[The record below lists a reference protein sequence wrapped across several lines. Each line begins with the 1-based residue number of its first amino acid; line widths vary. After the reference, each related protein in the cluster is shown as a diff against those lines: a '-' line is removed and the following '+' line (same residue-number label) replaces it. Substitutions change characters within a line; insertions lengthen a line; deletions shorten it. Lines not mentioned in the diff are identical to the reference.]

1 MPRVRDLGFIEWTDP
16 YGDLDDMKSQ
26 EFKDAVAEENAIF
39 QAALKQTQITR
50 FKYPKSATYYTVPW
64 THEIAVN
71 EYNRISPTITV
82 GTMTQAVRDFTTTK
96 DHLITISDQ
105 SAGSEK
111 LSLNIY
117 DKNLKIIA
125 TVADVGDSVASASAT
140 ATATA
145 ATLYFCKAT
154 NIYWYN
160 EVIAMDIKAQKQI
173 SLYKELDKRYVL
185 SLTQKGHHIFVKR
198 AHSQYQDIGI
208 IRGSKVDWFSKGAT
222 GTKNPLTE
230 FAIAYDDHFINNK
243 KKIQYP
249 TAFRLVDGRAEK
261 DGSFLFILTKD
272 CHNALWSYSSGKWTN
287 LKQDVCEIKFAANG
301 LIIGYPNK
309 PDEVW
314 HLDPLKKE
322 KTMPGPTYD
331 ITYGQVC
338 VPWFMVSPKGK
349 AKGVVICGYG
359 AYGYPMRK
367 QQLHIW
373 LPWLA
378 NGYAVASLCVHG
390 GGENGDDW
398 WAQSRTAPKRH
409 VGVSDFVEGV
419 IKLQTMLNM
428 DHTNTVIYGRS
439 AGGFLV
445 TAAFSQLKDK
455 IAAVYAAKP
464 YTDVLRTT
472 TNTLEPQTFHESEEF
487 GAAYESP
494 VDFYET
500 LKISPYENIPVPSIH
515 KEQKQEQEQEQDQP
529 LIILTAGT
537 NDTEVLPYMPI
548 KYAKA
553 LRDKKWKNV
562 VCRIAQEG
570 HFTEKAEGEAADL
583 AIIDKFIQARLQKA
597 TESTSP
603 NSQPERAHQKTRQT
617 A

>member
-1 MPRVRDLGFIEWTDP
+1 MPQVRDLGFIEWTDH

-26 EFKDAVAEENAIF
+26 QFKDAVAEENAIF
-39 QAALKQTQITR
+39 EAALKQVQVTS
-50 FKYPKSATYYTVPW
+50 FKYPKGATYYTVPW

-82 GTMTQAVRDFTTTK
+82 GTMTQAVRDFATTK

-105 SAGSEK
+105 SAGAEK

-117 DKNLKIIA
+117 DNNLKIVA
-125 TVADVGDSVASASAT
+125 TVADVGDSTAFASASA
-140 ATATA
+140 A
-145 ATLYFCKAT
+145 ATVYFCKAT

-160 EVIAMDIKAQKQI
+160 EVVAMDIKTQKQT

-185 SLTQKGHHIFVKR
+185 SLTQKGPHIFVKR

-208 IRGSKVDWFSKGAT
+208 IRGSKVDWFSKGAR
-222 GTKNPLTE
+222 GTKSPLTE
-230 FAIAYDDHFINNK
+230 SVIAYDDHFINNK
-243 KKIQYP
+243 KKIEYP
-249 TAFRLVDGRAEK
+249 TGFRLVDGQAKK

-272 CHNALWSYSSGKWTN
+272 CYNALWSYKEKWTN
-287 LKQDVCEIKFAANG
+287 LKQDVCEIKFAPCG

-314 HLDPLKKE
+314 SSSKKA
-322 KTMPGPTYD
+322 MPGPIYD
-331 ITYGQVC
+331 ITYGHVS

-359 AYGYPMRK
+359 AYGFAMRK
-367 QQLHIW
+367 QQLRIW
-373 LPWLA
+373 LPWLEK
-378 NGYAVASLCVHG
+378 GYAIASLCVRG

-398 WAQSRTAPKRH
+398 WAQSRTASKRH
-409 VGVSDFVEGV
+409 VGVTDFVQGV
-419 IKLQTMLNM
+419 VQLQEMLHM

-500 LKISPYENIPVPSIH
+500 LKISPYENITKPSEKH
-515 KEQKQEQEQEQDQP
+515 EP
-529 LIILTAGT
+529 LILLTAGT

-570 HFTEKAEGEAADL
+570 HFTEKEEGEAADL
-583 AIIDKFIQARLQKA
+583 AIIDAFIQARLQKA
-597 TESTSP
+597 TESKSP
-603 NSQPERAHQKTRQT
+603 NSRPERALQKTRQI